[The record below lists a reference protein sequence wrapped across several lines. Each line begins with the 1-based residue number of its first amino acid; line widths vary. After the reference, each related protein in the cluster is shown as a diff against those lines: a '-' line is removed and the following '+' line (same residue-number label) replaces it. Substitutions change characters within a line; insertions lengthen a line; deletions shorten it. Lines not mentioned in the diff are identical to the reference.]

1 MSLKTIGDVTKETG
15 VHPATLRRWETLSLI
30 KPERMSIGGR
40 SVRVYSLAQ
49 VDLLKRVK
57 ELLDEGFNLQAA
69 FKRAAI
75 VPELERGS
83 TEAES
88 NSARNY

>member
-1 MSLKTIGDVTKETG
+1 MNVKTIGDVTKETEI
-15 VHPATLRRWETLSLI
+15 HPVTLRRWETLNLI

-40 SVRVYSLAQ
+40 SVRVYSPAQ

-69 FKRAAI
+69 FKRAATL
-75 VPELERGS
+75 PELETGS
-83 TEAES
+83 ADAERV
-88 NSARNY
+88 SAQN